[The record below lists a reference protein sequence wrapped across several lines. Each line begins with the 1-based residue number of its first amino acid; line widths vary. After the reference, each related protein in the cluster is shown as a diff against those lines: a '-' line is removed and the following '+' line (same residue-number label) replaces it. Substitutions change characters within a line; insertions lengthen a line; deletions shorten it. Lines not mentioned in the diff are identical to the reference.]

1 MTSRRFLPAIGLAA
15 VLSLLG
21 ACEAPI
27 PREVTH
33 VAEYYVERY
42 NDSVFV
48 VDTLRDSLQDS
59 IALATQT
66 HEIDSLT
73 ADWTLDDW
81 RAFWYEV
88 DRLRKP

>member
-1 MTSRRFLPAIGLAA
+1 MTSKRFLPVVGLVATLA
-15 VLSLLG
+15 LLG

-27 PREVTH
+27 PSEVTH

-42 NDSVFV
+42 ADSIFV
-48 VDTLRDSLQDS
+48 VDTLTDSLQDS
-59 IALATQT
+59 IALAAQT
-66 HEIDSLT
+66 REIDSLT